1 MEKNMPVYNPIKPSL
16 PKDEFRTYN
25 KRKIFFVVIS
35 AILIIG
41 SIVLL
46 YKAFRPNKAT
56 NTEIQTEQKP
66 TTTVPAE
73 TKTETQKETT
83 TTTSGQTYKVESGDT
98 LYTIG
103 QKLNIDWHEIAKA
116 NNLKE
121 PYSLK
126 VGQEL
131 VIPASSTTSSS
142 SGSQ

>member
-1 MEKNMPVYNPIKPSL
+1 MPVYNPIKPSL

-41 SIVLL
+41 SVVLL
-46 YKAFRPNKAT
+46 YKAFRPSSSAT
-56 NTEIQTEQKP
+56 TKQSSQTEQKKE
-66 TTTVPAE
+66 TTTPATE
-73 TKTETQKETT
+73 TKTGTQKETT

-103 QKLNIDWHEIAKA
+103 QKLNVDWHEIAKA

-142 SGSQ
+142 SQSR

>member
-1 MEKNMPVYNPIKPSL
+1 MPVYNPIKPSL

-25 KRKIFFVVIS
+25 KRKIFFVGIS

-46 YKAFRPNKAT
+46 YMAFRPSSSATKAQSS
-56 NTEIQTEQKP
+56 QTEQKKETNTS
-66 TTTVPAE
+66 TTE

-83 TTTSGQTYKVESGDT
+83 NKPSGQTYKVESGDT
-98 LYTIG
+98 LFTIG
-103 QKLNIDWHEIAKA
+103 QKFDVDWHEIATA

-142 SGSQ
+142 SGSR

>member
-1 MEKNMPVYNPIKPSL
+1 MPVYNPIKPSL

-25 KRKIFFVVIS
+25 KRKIFFVGIS

-46 YKAFRPNKAT
+46 YMAFRPSSSAT
-56 NTEIQTEQKP
+56 TEQSSQTEQKKE
-66 TTTVPAE
+66 TTTPATQ

-83 TTTSGQTYKVESGDT
+83 NKTSGQTYKVESGDT
-98 LYTIG
+98 LFSVG
-103 QKLNIDWHEIAKA
+103 QKLNVDWHEIAKA
-116 NNLKE
+116 NNLQA

-131 VIPASSTTSSS
+131 VIPASSTTNSS